1 MLRSVE
7 RRVAAEALNRLH
19 KCALLVAYPVSEM
32 PIISNTAEPSAF
44 KVNSATIMLNRIKS
58 SLAFQAE
65 ALKLRSQRQQL
76 LAANIAN
83 ADTPNYKP
91 VDFDFATALTK
102 ATSTSAQRASE
113 QGRPVAPPDA
123 LPRPGAKAGLDG
135 NAVDMDTERTQ
146 FVDNAVRYEATLR
159 FINGKLKTL
168 LSAIQG

>member
-1 MLRSVE
+1 
-7 RRVAAEALNRLH
+7 
-19 KCALLVAYPVSEM
+19 
-32 PIISNTAEPSAF
+32 
-44 KVNSATIMLNRIKS
+44 MLNRIDS

-102 ATSTSAQRASE
+102 VTSASAQRSLE
-113 QGRPVAPPDA
+113 QGKAVAPPDA
-123 LPRPGAKAGLDG
+123 LPRAGAKAGLDG